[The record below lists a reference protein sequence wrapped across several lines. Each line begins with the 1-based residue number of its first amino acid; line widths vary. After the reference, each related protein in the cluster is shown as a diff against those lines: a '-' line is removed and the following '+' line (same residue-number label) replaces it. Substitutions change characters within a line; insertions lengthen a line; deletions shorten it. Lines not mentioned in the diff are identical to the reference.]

1 MNKSSK
7 IEVIIMLLLVISVIV
22 VFAKYDEGFMLF
34 LLEIAFLVIIGLI
47 YTGLVLVALIL
58 TEFIGKLLW
67 RIRYGKE
74 SGD

>member
-1 MNKSSK
+1 MDRSSR
-7 IEVIIMLLLVISVIV
+7 IELIITLLLSILVIV
-22 VFAKYDEGFMLF
+22 VFARYNEGFMLF
-34 LLEIAFLVIIGLI
+34 LLEIAFLVIIGLM
-47 YTGLVLVALIL
+47 YTGLVLLALIV

>member
-1 MNKSSK
+1 MDRSSR
-7 IEVIIMLLLVISVIV
+7 IELIITLLLSILVIV
-22 VFAKYDEGFMLF
+22 VFARYNEGFMLF
-34 LLEIAFLVIIGLI
+34 LLEIAFLVIIGSI

-67 RIRYGKE
+67 RIIHGKE

>member
-1 MNKSSK
+1 MDRSSR
-7 IEVIIMLLLVISVIV
+7 IELIITLLLSILVIV
-22 VFAKYDEGFMLF
+22 VFARYNEGFMLF
-34 LLEIAFLVIIGLI
+34 LLEMFFIAIIGAI